1 MEKQSSATPRR
12 RKKVDYSEYDAYVAN
27 VSSGLNPPSQA
38 KRRRKKKP
46 DVDAYDRFLEESG
59 ASPVEDGARQRVEP
73 EAKRPRKAGG
83 AKERPPRDPFDDLT
97 DNDKKDAPKR
107 KSARALDDRADRAD
121 APKRKPSGAKKP
133 TRPSRKRDDY
143 DAYLLNLE
151 ASEALLPKEPGE
163 LHASAPKHKPKRRR
177 RKRRR
182 MGLDVAYV
190 AVMSAILV
198 GFGVFGW
205 NQVQQYR
212 RFQDMR
218 AVVDNQCFYEGTVVD
233 GVDVSGMTLKQAE
246 DYFANSVEPMYANRS
261 VSLTTGEMYPATQL
275 GYTSNYEQVL
285 RAAWSSGRTGTLE
298 QRYAAIVS
306 GAHRAE
312 NYTVSRTFYTE
323 QAVRDV
329 VSDLAARVAQEASE
343 PRVTGFDVST
353 MEFTFEEGQP
363 GHDLDEEKLVS
374 DIMYVMNAGGGSVEA
389 LITAVQPSVHIDD
402 IRSQYGQISFIS
414 TSASTSKENR
424 ITNLKLACQAI
435 NGYRLDPGKEFSF
448 NAVVGQRTTEKGYQ
462 VAGVYSSGA
471 AAQGVGGGIC
481 QVASTLFNAAVM
493 ADMEITQRKPHSLP
507 VHYLDK
513 GKDAAIDWP
522 NVDLKFVNNGST
534 PVYIVA
540 RVTSDKQVECA
551 VYGKYLPNGQTIT
564 LESKTTST
572 IDYDTVQK
580 LDTSL
585 PKGTTQTKEGHK
597 GYKATTWKVVW
608 DAQGNEISREVLCN
622 STYPKADTVIYS
634 NP

>member
-1 MEKQSSATPRR
+1 MDKNSSATPRR
-12 RKKVDYSEYDAYVAN
+12 RKKVDYSEYDTYVAN
-27 VSSGLNPPSQA
+27 VSNGLNPPSPE
-38 KRRRKKKP
+38 KRRRKRKP

-59 ASPVEDGARQRVEP
+59 DLPVEGGKP
-73 EAKRPRKAGG
+73 EAKRPRRAEG
-83 AKERPPRDPFDDLT
+83 AQKRPPKDDSGDLP
-97 DNDKKDAPKR
+97 DRKEAPKR
-107 KSARALDDRADRAD
+107 KSARAAENRAD
-121 APKRKPSGAKKP
+121 APKRRPSGAKKP
-133 TRPSRKRDDY
+133 TRPGRRSDDY

-163 LHASAPKHKPKRRR
+163 LRAPAPKRR

-182 MGLDVAYV
+182 RRGLDVAYV

-246 DYFANSVEPMYANRS
+246 DYFATSVEPMYANRS

-285 RAAWSSGRTGTLE
+285 RSAWSSGRTGTLE

-312 NYTVSRTFYTE
+312 SYPVSRTFYTE
-323 QAVRDV
+323 QAVRDA

-343 PRVTGFDVST
+343 PRVTGFDPST

-363 GHDLDEEKLVS
+363 GHTLDEEKLVG

-389 LITAVQPSVHIDD
+389 MITAVQPSVNIDD
-402 IRSQYGQISFIS
+402 IRGQYGQISFIS

-522 NVDLKFVNNGST
+522 NVDLKFVNNGSA

-551 VYGKYLPNGQTIT
+551 VYGKYLPNGQHIT

-572 IDYDTVQK
+572 INYGTVQK

-608 DAQGNEISREVLCN
+608 DAQGNEISRDVLCY
-622 STYPKADTVIYS
+622 STYPKADTVIYG

>member
-27 VSSGLNPPSQA
+27 VSNGLNPPSQA

-59 ASPVEDGARQRVEP
+59 SSPVEGGGQLRVKP

-83 AKERPPRDPFDDLT
+83 AEKQPPKDAFDDLP
-97 DNDKKDAPKR
+97 DRKEAPKR
-107 KSARALDDRADRAD
+107 KSARAAEDRADRAD
-121 APKRKPSGAKKP
+121 APKRRPSGAKKP
-133 TRPSRKRDDY
+133 TRPSRKNDDY

-163 LHASAPKHKPKRRR
+163 LRAPAPKRRR
-177 RKRRR
+177 KKRRR
-182 MGLDVAYV
+182 RGLDVAYV

-233 GVDVSGMTLKQAE
+233 GVDVSGMTLQQAE
-246 DYFANSVEPMYANRS
+246 DYFTGSVEPMYANRS

-323 QAVRDV
+323 QAVRVV

-343 PRVTGFDVST
+343 PRVTGFDTST

-363 GHDLDEEKLVS
+363 GHTLDEEKLVS

-389 LITAVQPSVHIDD
+389 MISAVQPSTSIDD
-402 IRSQYGQISFIS
+402 IRGQYGQISFIS

-522 NVDLKFVNNGST
+522 NVDLKFVNNGTT

-551 VYGKYLPNGQTIT
+551 VYGKYLPNGQRIT

-580 LDTSL
+580 IDTSL

-608 DAQGNEISREVLCN
+608 DAQGNEISRDVLCY

>member
-59 ASPVEDGARQRVEP
+59 SSPVEGGGQLRVKP

-83 AKERPPRDPFDDLT
+83 AEKQPPKDAFDDLP
-97 DNDKKDAPKR
+97 DRKEAPKR
-107 KSARALDDRADRAD
+107 KSARAAEDRVDRAD
-121 APKRKPSGAKKP
+121 APKRRSSGAKKP
-133 TRPSRKRDDY
+133 TRPGRKNDDY

-163 LHASAPKHKPKRRR
+163 LRAPAPKRRR
-177 RKRRR
+177 KKRRR
-182 MGLDVAYV
+182 RGLDVAYV

-233 GVDVSGMTLKQAE
+233 GVDVSGMTLQQAE
-246 DYFANSVEPMYANRS
+246 DYFAGSVEPMYANRS

-275 GYTSNYEQVL
+275 GYASNSEQVL
-285 RAAWSSGRTGTLE
+285 RSAWSSGRTGTLE

-323 QAVRDV
+323 QAVRVV

-343 PRVTGFDVST
+343 PRVTGFDTST

-363 GHDLDEEKLVS
+363 GHTLDEEKLVS

-389 LITAVQPSVHIDD
+389 MISAVQPSTSIDD
-402 IRSQYGQISFIS
+402 IRGQYGQISFIS

-522 NVDLKFVNNGST
+522 NVDLKFVNNGTT

-551 VYGKYLPNGQTIT
+551 VYGKYLPNGQRIT

-580 LDTSL
+580 IDTSL

-608 DAQGNEISREVLCN
+608 DAQGNEISRDVLCY

>member
-1 MEKQSSATPRR
+1 M
-12 RKKVDYSEYDAYVAN
+12 
-27 VSSGLNPPSQA
+27 
-38 KRRRKKKP
+38 
-46 DVDAYDRFLEESG
+46 
-59 ASPVEDGARQRVEP
+59 
-73 EAKRPRKAGG
+73 
-83 AKERPPRDPFDDLT
+83 
-97 DNDKKDAPKR
+97 
-107 KSARALDDRADRAD
+107 
-121 APKRKPSGAKKP
+121 
-133 TRPSRKRDDY
+133 
-143 DAYLLNLE
+143 
-151 ASEALLPKEPGE
+151 
-163 LHASAPKHKPKRRR
+163 
-177 RKRRR
+177 
-182 MGLDVAYV
+182 AYV

-233 GVDVSGMTLKQAE
+233 GVDVSGMTLQQAE
-246 DYFANSVEPMYANRS
+246 DYFAGSVEPMYANRS

-275 GYTSNYEQVL
+275 GYASNYEQVL
-285 RAAWSSGRTGTLE
+285 RSAWSSGRTGTLE

-323 QAVRDV
+323 QAVRV
-329 VSDLAARVAQEASE
+329 AVSDLAARVAQEASE
-343 PRVTGFDVST
+343 PWVTGFDTST

-363 GHDLDEEKLVS
+363 GHTLDEEKLVS

-389 LITAVQPSVHIDD
+389 MISAVQPSTSIDD
-402 IRSQYGQISFIS
+402 IRGQYGQISFIS

-435 NGYRLDPGKEFSF
+435 NGYRLDPGEEFSF

-522 NVDLKFVNNGST
+522 NVDLKFVNNGTT

-580 LDTSL
+580 IDTSL

-608 DAQGNEISREVLCN
+608 DAQGNEISRDVLCY

>member
-59 ASPVEDGARQRVEP
+59 SSPVEGGGQLRVKP

-83 AKERPPRDPFDDLT
+83 AEKQPPKDAFDDLP
-97 DNDKKDAPKR
+97 DRKEAPKR
-107 KSARALDDRADRAD
+107 KSARAAEDRVDRAD
-121 APKRKPSGAKKP
+121 APKRRSSGAKKP
-133 TRPSRKRDDY
+133 TRPGRKNDDY

-163 LHASAPKHKPKRRR
+163 LRAPAPKRRR
-177 RKRRR
+177 KKRRR
-182 MGLDVAYV
+182 RGLDVAYV

-233 GVDVSGMTLKQAE
+233 GVDVSGMTLQQAE
-246 DYFANSVEPMYANRS
+246 DYFAGSVEPMYANRS

-275 GYTSNYEQVL
+275 GYASNYEQVL
-285 RAAWSSGRTGTLE
+285 RSAWSSGRTGTLE

-323 QAVRDV
+323 QAVRVV

-343 PRVTGFDVST
+343 PRVTGFDTST

-363 GHDLDEEKLVS
+363 GHTLDEEKLVS

-389 LITAVQPSVHIDD
+389 MISAVQPSTSIDD
-402 IRSQYGQISFIS
+402 IRGQYGQISFIS

-435 NGYRLDPGKEFSF
+435 NGYRLDPGEEFSF

-522 NVDLKFVNNGST
+522 NVDLKFVNNGTT

-551 VYGKYLPNGQTIT
+551 VYGKYLPNGQRIT

-572 IDYDTVQK
+572 IGYDTVQK
-580 LDTSL
+580 IDTSL

-608 DAQGNEISREVLCN
+608 DAQGNEISRDVLCY